1 MSGVSNVVAGAAPA
15 AANGSNLCVGALV
28 AEAMSKSSLAEQ
40 KQQESQKD
48 VNQQLMEQN
57 IASAI
62 EQIEQHAPN
71 HTTALAQIKNFLN
84 VMNTDDA
91 DWGSDIKSWIT
102 GELNTANSYSAPSD
116 LLNKLNADM
125 QFAQENASNLQAD
138 QGVLDRDESA
148 KNSLQAELTSLEN
161 EFENGSNGV
170 FKEVGIALAIVGVGI
185 ALGAVDLAVAIAQH
199 NVDSDNKSTV
209 FDQKQ
214 IQKDKAALNSDP
226 GLADNLALLDSG
238 NNMMSSEAGQQVA
251 NYHSNVNTFQ
261 AFEKSV
267 EAIIQELSS
276 AASAS
281 SKA

>member
-1 MSGVSNVVAGAAPA
+1 MSGISSAVVGPGSA

-48 VNQQLMEQN
+48 INQQLMEQN

-62 EQIEQHAPN
+62 QQIEQHASD
-71 HTTALAQIKNFLN
+71 HATALAQIQSFLN
-84 VMNTDDA
+84 VMNADDA
-91 DWGSDIKSWIT
+91 NWGSDIKSWIT
-102 GELNTANSYSAPSD
+102 GELNTANSYSAPSN
-116 LLNKLNADM
+116 LLNTLNTDI
-125 QFAQENASNLQAD
+125 QSVQGDINNLQSD
-138 QGVLDRDESA
+138 QGSLNNCESA
-148 KNSLQAELTSLEN
+148 QSTLQTELTSLEN
-161 EFENGSNGV
+161 EFKNGSNGI
-170 FKEVGIALAIVGVGI
+170 FKEAGIALAIVGVGI
-185 ALGAVDLAVAIAQH
+185 ALGAVDIAVFFAQQS
-199 NVDSDNKSTV
+199 VKGAQDNITS
-209 FDQKQ
+209 DQKKV
-214 IQKDKAALNSDP
+214 QKDKAKLNSDP
-226 GLADNLALLDSG
+226 GLADNLALLASG

-267 EAIIQELSS
+267 EAIIEELSS